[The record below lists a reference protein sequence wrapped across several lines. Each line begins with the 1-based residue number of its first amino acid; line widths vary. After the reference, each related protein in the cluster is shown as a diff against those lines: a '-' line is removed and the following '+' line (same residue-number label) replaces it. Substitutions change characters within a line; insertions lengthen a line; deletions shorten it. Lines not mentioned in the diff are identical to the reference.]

1 MKRKP
6 PVAGDIMND
15 DPVVLTA
22 DQLVRDC
29 AELMCDKQAPV
40 AVLTDDERRPLGI
53 VSEQGLMLAL
63 LDIVNHGMPPGPLR
77 QYLDSGLETVDERV
91 GLLHLAERF
100 MRKGYSVRGL
110 AVIREGRLVGVI
122 QRRFVVQAV
131 IDYLKGVDDPHKRV
145 LYLSALR
152 EMDETPYFE

>member
-1 MKRKP
+1 MKRQAP
-6 PVAGDIMND
+6 RAGDIMSD
-15 DPVVLTA
+15 DPVVLTS

-29 AELMCDKQAPV
+29 AELMCNKQAPV
-40 AVLTDDERRPLGI
+40 AVLVDDERRPLGV

-63 LDIVNHGMPPGPLR
+63 LDIANHGMPPGPLR
-77 QYLDSGLETVDERV
+77 QYLDPGLETVEESV

-100 MRKGYSVRGL
+100 VRKGYSVRGL
-110 AVIREGRLVGVI
+110 AVVREGRLVGVV
-122 QRRFVVQAV
+122 QRRLVVQAV
-131 IDYLKGVDDPHKRV
+131 IDYLKGVDDPNKRV